1 MPADEGTESLLVGT
15 VTDTDEGIG
24 VLRGW
29 KDIAK
34 YLRTSERTATRWS
47 IEKGL
52 PVHRSG
58 RGSLVVAYRSE
69 LDGWQRE
76 MAGTVGSLTDAPE
89 SPRPGTGA
97 QLTSAGRTR
106 HLTAALIFLLLLVAI
121 LGLARSNGLLG
132 LKNPAVTLGDRKHST
147 EGQRFLVRLEP
158 EGLEPAS
165 VMLGDGGTASVDFPG
180 HPTIRLKVRKNGSG
194 VVVTVAQ
201 QGTSDGVGK
210 GASDTT
216 LEMEE
221 EGARVRLKKPFPLV
235 LTWQKQNGRPPAD

>member
-1 MPADEGTESLLVGT
+1 LSDGLRTGIVPADEGTESLLVGT

-76 MAGTVGSLTDAPE
+76 MAGTVGSLTDALAPVH
-89 SPRPGTGA
+89 SSRP
-97 QLTSAGRTR
+97 
-106 HLTAALIFLLLLVAI
+106 
-121 LGLARSNGLLG
+121 LAERDIS
-132 LKNPAVTLGDRKHST
+132 
-147 EGQRFLVRLEP
+147 QRP
-158 EGLEPAS
+158 
-165 VMLGDGGTASVDFPG
+165 
-180 HPTIRLKVRKNGSG
+180 
-194 VVVTVAQ
+194 
-201 QGTSDGVGK
+201 
-210 GASDTT
+210 
-216 LEMEE
+216 
-221 EGARVRLKKPFPLV
+221 
-235 LTWQKQNGRPPAD
+235 